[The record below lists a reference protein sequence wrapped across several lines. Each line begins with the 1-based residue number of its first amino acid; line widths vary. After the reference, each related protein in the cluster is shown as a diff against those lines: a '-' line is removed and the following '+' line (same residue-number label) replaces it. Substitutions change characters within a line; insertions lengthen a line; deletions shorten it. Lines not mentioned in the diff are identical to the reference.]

1 VAKNLVI
8 VESPAKAKTIK
19 RYLGSDFQV
28 MPSVGHVVD
37 LPKSKLG
44 VDVDNDFAPD
54 YVVIKG
60 KEKVIGEIK
69 SAAKGKD
76 NIYLASDPDRE
87 GEAIAWH
94 IADHIG
100 KTKANVRRVLLHEIT
115 QAAVREAVA
124 NPSDLDHHLFDAYQA
139 RRVLDRLVGYK
150 ISPLLW
156 DKVKRGISAG
166 RVQSVALRIIVERE
180 REREAFRAEEY
191 WTLDARLSGK
201 NPPPFTARLYSYKD
215 QRIDN
220 KAYKLPEADARAIIA
235 AVESA
240 PFSVANIER
249 KEVRRSPTPP
259 FITSRLQQEA
269 SRRLYYSPRRTMQI
283 AQKLYEGVE
292 IGSEGAVGL
301 ITYMRT
307 DSPRVSD
314 QALES
319 VRGHIASRYGND
331 YVPDKPNFYRSG
343 KQAQGAH
350 EAIRPTAVERD
361 PESLAR
367 YLDKDLLA
375 LYTLIYNRFVSSQ
388 MTPAIYDRTTVDINS
403 ADAVFRA
410 TGQVTKFDGFMRVYT
425 EGQDETSEDEDG
437 TLPLLEEGE
446 KLELL
451 GLAPEQHFTQPPPR
465 FTQATLIKELEEKG
479 IGRPST
485 YAAIMTSILRVEYV
499 EEDQSKRL
507 VPTSLGR
514 TVSDLLVQAFPGI
527 VEVGFTAQ
535 FEEDLDKVEEG
546 GENWV
551 KTLNRFY
558 GPFKKEL
565 AEAKKKMPMVKRKG
579 LPTGLKCETDGGD
592 MVIKWGRN
600 GEFLACSNY
609 PKCTNTSEFG
619 RDEQGNIV
627 LKAPS
632 APVPTDEVC
641 EKCGKPMVR
650 RRSRFGEFLGCS
662 GYPDCDGIKRLQSE
676 PVKTGVACPECKE
689 GEILERRS
697 RRGKLFYGCGRYPKC
712 KFAAWNKVVPE
723 PCPSCGATYMVEK
736 ELKRTGTTWQCANK
750 ECGYKQPAPGSAQPE
765 HVNGAASSSA
775 NGSLSD
781 PTPTPPPQVASAGGK
796 HPREPRVVHPRRR
809 VI

>member
-1 VAKNLVI
+1 
-8 VESPAKAKTIK
+8 
-19 RYLGSDFQV
+19 

-69 SAAKGKD
+69 NAAKGKE

-124 NPSDLDHHLFDAYQA
+124 NPSNLDHHLFDAYQA

-191 WTLDARLSGK
+191 WTLDARLTGK

-215 QRIDN
+215 NRIDN
-220 KAYKLPEADARAIIA
+220 KSYKLPEADARAIIA

-240 PFSVANIER
+240 PFTVANIER

-269 SRRLYYSPRRTMQI
+269 SRKLYYSPRRTMQI

-292 IGSEGAVGL
+292 LGVEGAVGL

-314 QALES
+314 HALES
-319 VRGHIASRYGND
+319 VRSHIGSRYGSE
-331 YVPDKPNFYRSG
+331 YVPEKPNFYRSG

-361 PESLAR
+361 PESMAR
-367 YLDKDLLA
+367 YLDKDALA

-388 MTPAIYDRTTVDINS
+388 MTPAVYDRTTVDINS
-403 ADAVFRA
+403 ADTVFRA
-410 TGQVTKFDGFMRVYT
+410 TGQVTKFDGFMRVYI
-425 EGQDETSEDEDG
+425 EGQDEASADDEEG
-437 TLPLLEEGE
+437 TLPMLEQGE

-499 EEDQSKRL
+499 EEDESKRL
-507 VPTSLGR
+507 RPTSLGR
-514 TVSDLLVQAFPGI
+514 TVSDMLVKAFPDI
-527 VEVGFTAQ
+527 LEVGFTAQ

-546 GENWV
+546 NENWV

-558 GPFKKEL
+558 GPFKKDL
-565 AEAKKKMPMVKRKG
+565 AEAKKKMPEVKRKG

-609 PKCTNTSEFG
+609 PKCTNTGEFG

-676 PVKTGVACPECKE
+676 PVKTGVSCPECKE

-697 RRGKLFYGCGRYPKC
+697 RRGKLFFGCGRYPKC
-712 KFAAWNKVVPE
+712 KFAAWNKVVAH
-723 PCPSCGATYMVEK
+723 PCPSCGAPYMVEK

-750 ECGYKQPAPGSAQPE
+750 ECGYKAPAPAGEQPA
-765 HVNGAASSSA
+765 
-775 NGSLSD
+775 SD
-781 PTPTPPPQVASAGGK
+781 PAPAPTPQIASAAAI
-796 HPREPRVVHPRRR
+796 HPRRR
-809 VI
+809 VIS